1 MRVHASGRPYTD
13 PSGVRLRSWLG
24 IGEEIF
30 YDPKTVAIVAMGF
43 CFPGLDGNGGDL
55 PPRGEC
61 AELWRKRLLALLPN
75 LELILLVGQYAQKW
89 HLDAKTVAKGL
100 SETVGKWRDVHR
112 SSDCPRLIPLP
123 HPSWRNNAWLKRNP
137 WFEIELLPV
146 LRAEVARIVTP
157 AGAGFHQDFEPLQDW
172 LSLIAEAGEVPHR
185 PGEDASMSGEIA
197 RRGFVRA
204 MGAAIMAAAGIKTS
218 TAQTQQ
224 AAPWSSGIEAPKLK
238 APPNACDCH
247 MHIYDSRFPVA
258 PNAKLR
264 PPDATVDAYRLFQKR
279 IGTTRNVVVTPS
291 TYGTDNSV
299 SLDAMA
305 KLGATARGVAVVDT
319 SVTDAEL
326 KRLNDLGVRGVR
338 FNLVQSGATTIDM
351 LEPLSKRVNDLGWH
365 VQIHMLGDHIVEN
378 ADLLQRLP
386 SPIVFDHLAR
396 IPQPAGVDHPAFALV
411 LKLLDKGRTWVKLSG
426 AYQDTRTGPPAYVDV
441 STVARA
447 YVKAS
452 PERLV
457 WASDWPHPTEKADR
471 KPDDAIL
478 FDLLA
483 DWAPNE
489 ATRNHILVTNPA
501 ALYGFG

>member
-1 MRVHASGRPYTD
+1 
-13 PSGVRLRSWLG
+13 
-24 IGEEIF
+24 
-30 YDPKTVAIVAMGF
+30 
-43 CFPGLDGNGGDL
+43 
-55 PPRGEC
+55 
-61 AELWRKRLLALLPN
+61 
-75 LELILLVGQYAQKW
+75 
-89 HLDAKTVAKGL
+89 
-100 SETVGKWRDVHR
+100 
-112 SSDCPRLIPLP
+112 
-123 HPSWRNNAWLKRNP
+123 
-137 WFEIELLPV
+137 
-146 LRAEVARIVTP
+146 
-157 AGAGFHQDFEPLQDW
+157 
-172 LSLIAEAGEVPHR
+172 
-185 PGEDASMSGEIA
+185 MSGEIA
-197 RRGFVRA
+197 RRGFLRA
-204 MGAAIMAAAGIKTS
+204 MGATIMAAAGIKTS

-386 SPIVFDHLAR
+386 APIVFDHLAR

-426 AYQDTRTGPPAYVDV
+426 AYQDTRTGPPAYADV

-457 WASDWPHPTEKADR
+457 WASDWPHPTEKADG

-483 DWAPNE
+483 DWAPDE